1 MKTTRRQIIAGAAGA
16 ALFAPAIAATRAQA
30 QASWRAQ
37 FPTLNVAVIPSENQ
51 QTVMSRY
58 TALQEYFA
66 RTFGVQVRLFTATDY
81 AGIIEAVRARRVEL
95 AFFGP
100 ASYARAFEV
109 TDGNVEPIVIEAD
122 INGVAAYRAVMIVRN
137 DSPAQK
143 IEDLRGKTLAFVDPN
158 STSGFVAPNFFL
170 SKAGTPA
177 NTFFS
182 RTGFAGSHDNVALA
196 IINGQYDAGFVW
208 FRSATDSVFQRM
220 WDRNMIPKDSV
231 RVVWTSPDIPE
242 SPWAVRRDLPQ
253 AMRDDLRKAML
264 DMPTVDPAGFRQ
276 ITEGNS
282 KGFVPGSHAVYEPI
296 IEMIK
301 FNQAQRRGS

>member
-1 MKTTRRQIIAGAAGA
+1 MKPTRRQMIAGAAGA
-16 ALFAPAIAATRAQA
+16 ALIAPAFAVPRAQA

-37 FPTLNVAVIPSENQ
+37 FPVLNVAVIPAENQ

-58 TALQEYFA
+58 AALQAYLS
-66 RTFGVQVRLFTATDY
+66 RTFGVEVRLFTATDY
-81 AGIIEAVRARRVEL
+81 AGIIEAQRARRVEM
-95 AFFGP
+95 AFHGP
-100 ASYARAFEV
+100 ASYARAYEV
-109 TDGNVEPIVIEAD
+109 TNGNVEPIVVETD
-122 INGVAAYRAVMIVRN
+122 INGVAAYRSVIIVRS

-158 STSGFVAPNFFL
+158 SASGFVAPNYFL

-177 NTFFS
+177 NTFFA

-196 IINGQYDAGFVW
+196 IVNGQYDAGFVW
-208 FRSATDSVFQRM
+208 YRSATDSVFQRM
-220 WDRNMIPKDSV
+220 WDKNLIAKDSV

-242 SPWAVRRDLPQ
+242 SPWVVRKDLPQ

-264 DMPTVDPAGFRQ
+264 EFVTADPEGFKQ
-276 ITEGNS
+276 ITANNS
-282 KGFVPGSHAVYEPI
+282 KGFLPAQHSLYLEV

-301 FNQAQRRGS
+301 FNQAQRRAS